1 MNVDEFDWRHI
12 SNNVAG
18 AEGRL
23 YLNLFVVV
31 EQGIAIKSGKD
42 WSGRMVN
49 ISTTNVLAEQNVF
62 LKGHGVSI
70 GKFNIDRD

>member
-1 MNVDEFDWRHI
+1 MSLARKGVFI
-12 SNNVAG
+12 
-18 AEGRL
+18 
-23 YLNLFVVV
+23 LNLFVVV

-49 ISTTNVLAEQNVF
+49 ISTTNVLAEQNFF

-70 GKFNIDRD
+70 GKLN